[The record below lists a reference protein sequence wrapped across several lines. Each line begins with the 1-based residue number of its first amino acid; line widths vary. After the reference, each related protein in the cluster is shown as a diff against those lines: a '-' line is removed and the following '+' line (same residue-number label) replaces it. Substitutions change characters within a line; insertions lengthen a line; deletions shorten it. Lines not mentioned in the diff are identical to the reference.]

1 MRRSYLAS
9 KKNERREMIYLIAVI
24 VGLLLATTLEDFD
37 ETSKTK
43 KRRKKFIAAGYAQGV
58 LGALFG
64 VIFFI
69 NLLGVRLTSG
79 YLYLEAILWSL
90 LGALI
95 IRLITQ
101 VFSYETH
108 ELEKLKSEP
117 VAAQDYLRT
126 RKNYSKNK
134 NKY

>member
-1 MRRSYLAS
+1 
-9 KKNERREMIYLIAVI
+9 MIYLIAVI